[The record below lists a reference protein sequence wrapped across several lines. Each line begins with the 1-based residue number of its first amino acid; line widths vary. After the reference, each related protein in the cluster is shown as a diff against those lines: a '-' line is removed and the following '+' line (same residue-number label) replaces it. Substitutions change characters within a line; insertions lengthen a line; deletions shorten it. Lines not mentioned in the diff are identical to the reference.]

1 MLDFSPVRNN
11 KMTFQQLVAG
21 LTQVDLGRLTNEMI
35 DAQLRLIAA
44 CLDCDV
50 VFVPLDPDADDPYA
64 TTEAEKNLAW
74 TLGHVIVH
82 VTASSEESAFL
93 AAELARGV
101 PHREARSRYEI
112 PWRTLTT
119 IAACRQ
125 RLEESRRMRLASLD
139 IWPDEPHL
147 DNVYASPYA
156 SYVNPVVRFVFGL
169 MHDDSHLGQITEIV
183 RQALV
188 TRS

>member
-1 MLDFSPVRNN
+1 V
-11 KMTFQQLVAG
+11 
-21 LTQVDLGRLTNEMI
+21 
-35 DAQLRLIAA
+35 
-44 CLDCDV
+44 
-50 VFVPLDPDADDPYA
+50 
-64 TTEAEKNLAW
+64 
-74 TLGHVIVH
+74 
-82 VTASSEESAFL
+82 
-93 AAELARGV
+93 
-101 PHREARSRYEI
+101 
-112 PWRTLTT
+112 TT

-125 RLEESRRMRLASLD
+125 RLEESCRMRLASLD